1 MKIYTFFRK
10 PDNTMIN
17 DDSIPLNIKY
27 ALYAITP
34 TKELAK
40 VFQKS
45 RNMDKFIMKV
55 IDCEDDGEEYD
66 MYLVRNRSRILNW
79 YWLSSFKDKNGDNQR
94 PYWVRVL
101 ITENELNFTT
111 ETTDTGTILNRIK
124 LYVPIDIFSGKTKEA
139 LYKLRY
145 DKAMMSVT
153 ALSDIASTY
162 IESPEDGDF
171 WDTGLSYD
179 MFAIFMLL
187 YKDTFSTDF
196 FSYVKIS
203 NTQPEG

>member
-10 PDNTMIN
+10 PDNAMIG

-94 PYWVRVL
+94 PYWVKVL

-124 LYVPIDIFSGKTKEA
+124 LYVPIDIFTGKTKEA
-139 LYKLRY
+139 LYRLRY

-153 ALSDIASTY
+153 TLSDTASMY
-162 IESPEDGDF
+162 IEPPEDGDF

-187 YKDTFSTDF
+187 YKDTFSSDF
-196 FSYVKIS
+196 FGYVKIS

>member
-139 LYKLRY
+139 LYRLRY

-153 ALSDIASTY
+153 ALSDIASAY